1 MWILDIPLRLAFPG
15 LYEKAEKKSCL
26 VHECVEE
33 GEWKMSFRT
42 TLNMVDMQNW
52 ENLLQ
57 LVANIRLNEA
67 EDTPKWMFEKSNQ
80 YSTKSMY
87 RWMTHRGVVN
97 KRIRRVWDSR
107 LPMRIKVFMWL
118 TFNNRLQT
126 GVELKKR
133 KWKGSHLCG
142 ICGCPETTDHILFAC
157 CVARFVW
164 ACFTEA
170 LAWDRAPRSLND
182 FLDTWIPLGCR
193 DYNLKLFLFASV
205 LWGLWTTRNKRAI
218 EGKFPRSPTDVLF
231 KIHAFLQRWRV
242 RLRSED
248 QDKLANLEGQVR
260 SWTEEFLLQLR
271 GRPPDEDFL

>member
-1 MWILDIPLRLAFPG
+1 
-15 LYEKAEKKSCL
+15 
-26 VHECVEE
+26 
-33 GEWKMSFRT
+33 
-42 TLNMVDMQNW
+42 
-52 ENLLQ
+52 
-57 LVANIRLNEA
+57 
-67 EDTPKWMFEKSNQ
+67 
-80 YSTKSMY
+80 MY

-97 KRIRRVWDSR
+97 KRIRRVWDNR

-142 ICGCPETTDHILFAC
+142 ICGCPETTDHILFTC

-231 KIHAFLQRWRV
+231 KIHAFFAAVEGATAKWRPRQTGEFGGASQKLDRGV
-242 RLRSED
+242 PIAAKGPTTWRRLSLARLFFPVLVLALALLLFVLLVVYVKLASPVKLMYPFYKS
-248 QDKLANLEGQVR
+248 QGVSLFSKKRMDKLLWMILVIFWIFFFFFFV
-260 SWTEEFLLQLR
+260 SWVPSVKTVF
-271 GRPPDEDFL
+271 